1 MRGEA
6 LSGMRREKEER
17 DRIEIPRQAPPPP
30 PQGDEQIGAEG
41 EIYDPPFF
49 RKGYT
54 RPDGTSGFGPMASND
69 FGGDLDIPTVIRNL
83 SD

>member
-1 MRGEA
+1 VYRPFAPKNNNTATELA
-6 LSGMRREKEER
+6 AQHEE
-17 DRIEIPRQAPPPP
+17 PAPPP
-30 PQGDEQIGAEG
+30 QLGAEG

-49 RKGYT
+49 RKGFT
-54 RPDGTSGFGPMASND
+54 RPDGSGGFGPMASTD